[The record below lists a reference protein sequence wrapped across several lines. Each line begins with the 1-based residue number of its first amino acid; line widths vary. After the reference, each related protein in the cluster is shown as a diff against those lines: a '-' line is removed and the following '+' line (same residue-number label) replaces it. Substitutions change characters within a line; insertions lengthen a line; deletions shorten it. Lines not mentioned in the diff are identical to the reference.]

1 MSFDPSNSPI
11 RVDATLEEK
20 LKGATH
26 EQIKELLK
34 DAAVSQNLA
43 VREWD
48 ESILTP
54 TALADAPRPQKF
66 ARAVTIDNRKHIIE
80 AATEIDLER
89 AVSDLYRA
97 QMQPATTT
105 TTRQTEQPHADQTR
119 IVNQA
124 DADRKAALDLQFQL
138 GQIDVDTYLSK
149 SGAIDSYLADKGI
162 DVESLREV
170 SASKQGERMATSWA
184 DATEEFKNSPAG
196 ADWPGG
202 EANRAKLGEILVE
215 MDATDHPN
223 AENLALAYQYM
234 KDNNLLSVNES
245 VEQERRIANA
255 NSPSELNEALGYN
268 ERVRSSSIFGR

>member
-89 AVSDLYRA
+89 AVSDLYRSA
-97 QMQPATTT
+97 MQPATTT
-105 TTRQTEQPHADQTR
+105 TTRQIEQPP
-119 IVNQA
+119 VNQA
-124 DADRKAALDLQFQL
+124 AAD
-138 GQIDVDTYLSK
+138 V
-149 SGAIDSYLADKGI
+149 AD
-162 DVESLREV
+162 ES
-170 SASKQGERMATSWA
+170 Q
-184 DATEEFKNSPAG
+184 
-196 ADWPGG
+196 
-202 EANRAKLGEILVE
+202 
-215 MDATDHPN
+215 
-223 AENLALAYQYM
+223 
-234 KDNNLLSVNES
+234 
-245 VEQERRIANA
+245 
-255 NSPSELNEALGYN
+255 
-268 ERVRSSSIFGR
+268 